1 MPVALFVCILGIGA
15 MISSRVC
22 VKGVLG
28 SYKGAAILSFLFC
41 LNYFEPSTYS
51 GNQLV
56 IGAS

>member
-28 SYKGAAILSFLFC
+28 SCKGAAIFSFFVLLKLF
-41 LNYFEPSTYS
+41 
-51 GNQLV
+51 
-56 IGAS
+56 